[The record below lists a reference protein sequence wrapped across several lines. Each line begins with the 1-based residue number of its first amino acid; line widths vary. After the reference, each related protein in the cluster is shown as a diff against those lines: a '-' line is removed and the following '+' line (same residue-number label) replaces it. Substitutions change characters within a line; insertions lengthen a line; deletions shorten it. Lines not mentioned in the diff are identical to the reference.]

1 MQSALPVE
9 QTIQQ
14 IRDNLI
20 GQYQPIETP
29 FGTRP
34 LVYADYTAS
43 GRSLRNIEATIV
55 EQVLPYYANT
65 HSEISLC
72 AAQTT
77 ALREAA
83 REIIAEALGCDSRDR
98 VIFCGSGATAAIN
111 RLVDMLGLR
120 RSANP
125 VGSVAPAKER
135 PVVFIG
141 PYEHHSN
148 ELPWRESI
156 ADVVRIPADE
166 RGQIDVAA
174 LERALLDY
182 AERPLRI
189 GSFSAASNV
198 TGVVSD
204 VVGITTLLK
213 ARGALAF
220 WDYAAGGPYLPIA
233 MNHPDA
239 PIDALFL
246 SPHKFVGGPGTPGV
260 LALKAALATN
270 PVPAMIGGGTVSW
283 VSPDGHR
290 YLDDVERREE
300 GGTPAIV
307 ESIRAGLAVRLKQS
321 VGAAEIHRRESALLA
336 RARRELERCESIEIL
351 GPGAGERL
359 AILPLR
365 FHHGDRELHY
375 GFVVALLN
383 DLFGIQARGG
393 CSCAGPYG
401 HELLDIDADR
411 SRALESSLGEGC
423 AAMRP
428 GWVRLNL
435 NYFIEEQECDYITAA
450 LALVAEHGWRLLP
463 AYELNAARG
472 SWSYRGY
479 QRRLPVSVAM
489 FGDGTAGGAA
499 AKSPPDF
506 EGLLNEGRER
516 LLGGA
521 TPEQWREAR
530 DQPSLS
536 EADEALRWFTL
547 ATDIEEDFNA
557 TPYRVHSGATAAVA
571 RRSWPGVLRSCD
583 GS

>member
-1 MQSALPVE
+1 MQSAHPVE
-9 QTIQQ
+9 QTLQQ
-14 IRDNLI
+14 IRDNLV

-43 GRSLRNIEATIV
+43 GRSLRNIEATIL

-65 HSEISLC
+65 HSETSLC
-72 AAQTT
+72 GAQTT
-77 ALREAA
+77 ALREGA
-83 REIIAEALGCDSRDR
+83 RGFIAESLGCDSGDR

-111 RLVDMLGLR
+111 RLVDILGLR
-120 RSANP
+120 RAANP
-125 VGSVAPAKER
+125 VGTLLPVKER

-156 ADVVRIPADE
+156 ADVVCIPADQ
-166 RGQIDVAA
+166 RGQIDTAA
-174 LERALLDY
+174 LEQALLDY
-182 AERPLRI
+182 ADRPLRM

-204 VVGITTLLK
+204 VLGITTLLK
-213 ARGALAF
+213 AHGALAF

-260 LALKAALATN
+260 LALKATLAKN

-290 YLDDVERREE
+290 YLEDVERREE

-321 VGAAEIHRRESALLA
+321 VGAAQIHRRESALLA

-351 GPGAGERL
+351 GPDDVERL

-365 FHHGDRELHY
+365 FHHGERELHY

-383 DLFGIQARGG
+383 DLFGIQTRGG

-401 HELLDIDADR
+401 HELLGIDADQ
-411 SRALESSLGEGC
+411 SRALESSLIEGC
-423 AAMRP
+423 AALRP

-435 NYFIEEQECDYITAA
+435 NYFIEEQECDYIAAA
-450 LALVAEHGWRLLP
+450 LALVGEHGWRLLP
-463 AYELNAARG
+463 AYELNAATG
-472 SWSYRGY
+472 NWCYRGY
-479 QRRLPVSVAM
+479 KRELPVTVAM
-489 FGDGTAGGAA
+489 LVDGTWGSPAGTTA
-499 AKSPPDF
+499 PDF
-506 EGLLNEGRER
+506 EALLHEGRER
-516 LLGGA
+516 LLCGS
-521 TPEQWREAR
+521 TPEQWRDAR
-530 DQPSLS
+530 DQQPLPT
-536 EADEALRWFTL
+536 AHEALRWFL
-547 ATDIEEDFNA
+547 LPTDISKDTNA
-557 TPYRVHSGATAAVA
+557 TPYRVHSGAATVVAA
-571 RRSWPGVLRSCD
+571 LQ
-583 GS
+583 